1 MEPKI
6 LFEDE
11 HIVVLDKP
19 SGLQVIPAATN
30 KDRKTLTDWL
40 ATKYQESHIVHRLDR
55 ETSGVMVVARTAL
68 AYERI
73 KKQFQRRETK
83 KVYRAFVYGVLPER
97 GTIQKPIGSSRG
109 GLGPRSAKRAYGVM
123 REAETLYRRITA
135 GGGASYAE
143 VFPKTGRTHQVRVHF
158 AAIGH
163 PIVADALYAPGRPR
177 LFGFARLALHA
188 LSLTFMHPETKKEV
202 MFEAPLPPD
211 FVQAEQQLRSA

>member
-1 MEPKI
+1 MEPRI
-6 LFEDE
+6 IFEDE

-19 SGLQVIPAATN
+19 SGLQVIPAAT
-30 KDRKTLTDWL
+30 KKERETLTDWL
-40 ATKYQESHIVHRLDR
+40 ATKYPEFHIVHRLDR
-55 ETSGVMVVARTAL
+55 ETSGVMVVARTEA

-83 KVYRAFVYGVLPER
+83 KVYRAFVYGTIPER
-97 GTIQKPIGSSRG
+97 GTITKPIGSSRG

-123 REAETLYRRITA
+123 REAETLYRRIA
-135 GGGASYAE
+135 SGAGASYAE

-163 PIVADALYAPGRPR
+163 PIVADSLYAPGRLQ

-188 LSLTFMHPETKKEV
+188 LSLTFVHPETKKE
-202 MFEAPLPPD
+202 MSFEAPLPPD
-211 FVQAEQQLRSA
+211 FVAAEQELRNG